1 HAEGAP
7 QRFGELAADGEH
19 RVQVAHGFLRDVG
32 DLLPAHGAVLAAAAG
47 HQVDAFEVDG
57 PGDHAPPGGEQAEH
71 GEGGLGLAGAGFSDQ
86 AMHLAAADAE
96 VHAVDHA
103 GEASVALVVADV
115 QVPDVQQ
122 HLSSAV
128 RGAGVV

>member
-1 HAEGAP
+1 LPGFLAAHAEGAP

-57 PGDHAPPGGEQAEH
+57 PGDHAPPVGSRPSTEK
-71 GEGGLGLAGAGFSDQ
+71 
-86 AMHLAAADAE
+86 E
-96 VHAVDHA
+96 VWDLP
-103 GEASVALVVADV
+103 E
-115 QVPDVQQ
+115 PDSPIRPCTSPRRMRRSTPWTTRAR
-122 HLSSAV
+122 LPSLWS
-128 RGAGVV
+128 